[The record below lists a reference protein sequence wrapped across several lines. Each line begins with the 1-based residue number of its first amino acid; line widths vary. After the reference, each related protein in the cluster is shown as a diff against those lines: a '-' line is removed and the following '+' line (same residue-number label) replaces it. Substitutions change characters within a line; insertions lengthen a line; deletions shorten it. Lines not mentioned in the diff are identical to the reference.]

1 MDALSNLM
9 TLDIGGGRTLGDVL
23 TLDFLAQMVGSVLA
37 AILLLFAAF
46 IIGGWV
52 RRKIVQVALARE
64 ELDDTLFT
72 FFGNLARYAVL
83 VLALVV
89 VMNTFGVQ
97 TTSLVAAI
105 GAAGLAIGLA
115 LQGTL
120 SNLAA
125 GVMIILFRPI
135 KLGDFVSVS
144 GVSGTVKDISLNTTE
159 LATVD
164 NVQVIVP
171 NAQVWGS
178 VITNY
183 SVYDTRRAEWIFGV
197 SYGANLATAEKVI
210 RDTILSDPRAL
221 KDPAPFCQ
229 VNNLGDSS
237 VDFLVRVWCKSSDKF
252 SFEADMKRLVKEAL
266 DAAGIDIP
274 FPTQT
279 LIQVSE

>member
-1 MDALSNLM
+1 MEALSNLM
-9 TLDIGGGRTLGDVL
+9 TLDIGGGQTLGDVL
-23 TLDFLAQMVGSVLA
+23 TLEYLAQVVGSVLA

-46 IIGGWV
+46 VIGGWV
-52 RRKIVQVALARE
+52 RRKIVTIALARE

-72 FFGNLARYAVL
+72 FLGNLARYAVL
-83 VLALVV
+83 ILVLVV
-89 VMNTFGVQ
+89 VLNTFGVQ

-120 SNLAA
+120 SNVAA

-135 KLGDFVSVS
+135 KLGDFVSVA

-159 LATVD
+159 LATLD

-171 NAQVWGS
+171 NASVWGS

-183 SVYDTRRAEWIFGV
+183 SVYDTRRAEWTFGV
-197 SYGANLATAEKVI
+197 SYGSNLATAEKVI

-221 KDPAPFCQ
+221 PEPEPFCQ

-237 VDFLVRVWCKSSDKF
+237 VDFLVRVWCASSDKF
-252 SFEADMKRLVKEAL
+252 SFEADMKRQVKEAL
-266 DAAGIDIP
+266 DRAGIDIP

>member
-1 MDALSNLM
+1 MDALNNLM
-9 TLDIGGGRTLGDVL
+9 TLDIGGGQTLGDVL
-23 TLDFLAQMVGSVLA
+23 TLEYLAQVVGSVLA

-46 IIGGWV
+46 VIGGWV
-52 RRKIVQVALARE
+52 RRKVVKIALARE

-72 FFGNLARYAVL
+72 FLGNLARYAVL
-83 VLALVV
+83 ILALVV
-89 VMNTFGVQ
+89 VLNTFGVQ

-120 SNLAA
+120 SNVAA

-135 KLGDFVSVS
+135 KLGDFVSVA

-159 LATVD
+159 LATLD

-183 SVYDTRRAEWIFGV
+183 SVYDTRRAEWTFGV
-197 SYGANLATAEKVI
+197 SYGSNLATAEKTI

-221 KDPAPFCQ
+221 PDPEPFCQ

-252 SFEADMKRLVKEAL
+252 GFEADMKRQVKEAL
-266 DAAGIDIP
+266 DKAGIDIP

>member
-1 MDALSNLM
+1 METLSNLM

-23 TLDFLAQMVGSVLA
+23 TLDFLAQMVGSVIA
-37 AILLLFAAF
+37 AILLLLAAF

-52 RRKIVQVALARE
+52 RRKIVKVALERE

-72 FFGNLARYAVL
+72 FLGNLVRYAVL

-120 SNLAA
+120 SNVAA

-135 KLGDFVSVS
+135 KLGDFVSVA

-159 LATVD
+159 LATLD
-164 NVQVIVP
+164 NVQIIVP
-171 NAQVWGS
+171 NANVWGS

-183 SVYDTRRAEWIFGV
+183 SVYETRRAEWIFGV
-197 SYGANLATAEKVI
+197 SYGSNLATAEKVI

-221 KDPAPFCQ
+221 KDPEPFCQ

-252 SFEADMKRLVKEAL
+252 SFEADMKRQVKEAM

>member
-1 MDALSNLM
+1 MEALSNLM
-9 TLDIGGGRTLGDVL
+9 TLDIGGGNTLGDVL
-23 TLDFLAQMVGSVLA
+23 TLEYLAQVVGSVLA

-46 IIGGWV
+46 VIGGWV
-52 RRKIVQVALARE
+52 RRKIVTIALARE

-72 FFGNLARYAVL
+72 FLGNLARYAVL
-83 VLALVV
+83 ILVLVV
-89 VMNTFGVQ
+89 VLNTFGVQ

-120 SNLAA
+120 SNVAA

-135 KLGDFVSVS
+135 KLGDFVSVA

-159 LATVD
+159 LATLD

-171 NAQVWGS
+171 NASVWGS

-183 SVYDTRRAEWIFGV
+183 SVYDTRRAEWTFGV
-197 SYGANLATAEKVI
+197 SYGSNLATAEKVI

-221 KDPAPFCQ
+221 PEPEPFCQ

-237 VDFLVRVWCKSSDKF
+237 VDFLVRVWCASSDKF
-252 SFEADMKRLVKEAL
+252 SFEADMKRQVKEAL
-266 DAAGIDIP
+266 DRAGIDIP